1 MNLKALQT
9 WLNAYE
15 LTPEQTVMAN
25 LALTLAARFD
35 EKPDTSTAAELR
47 KTVLELSR
55 ALKAN
60 EVELDPL
67 DDLLK
72 R

>member
-1 MNLKALQT
+1 MTLTSLQT
-9 WLNAYE
+9 WLNAYQ
-15 LTPEQTVMAN
+15 LTPEQAVLAN
-25 LALTLAARFD
+25 LALALAARFD

-47 KTVLELSR
+47 KTCLELSR
-55 ALKAN
+55 ALRAN